1 MSFWSTP
8 TADSEPKRNF
18 RFLIQLTGFGPDD
31 ILWYAKSVVLP
42 SYNVTNVAHAFL
54 DNEYYYPGR
63 VQWQDVS
70 MVLVDPVTTD
80 STKLTNQLLIGAG
93 YKVPGAVPGV
103 AANGLAETIS
113 KVKMADT
120 SIQTVVIQ
128 VLNAAGEAKETW
140 TLKNPLLI
148 SAKFGNLDYSNDE
161 LKQVELSFKYDFATC
176 ENEAGIQFD
185 AVGAPEES

>member
-8 TADSEPKRNF
+8 TAGSEPKRNF
-18 RFLIQLTGFGPDD
+18 RFLIQLTGFDGDD

-42 SYNVTNVAHAFL
+42 SYNVTNVAHSFL

-70 MVLVDPVTTD
+70 MVLVDPVTVD
-80 STKLTNQLLIGAG
+80 STKLTNNLLIGAG
-93 YKVPGAVPGV
+93 YKVPGAAPQIGSTSSTV
-103 AANGLAETIS
+103 S
-113 KVKMADT
+113 KVAMSQT
-120 SIQTVVIQ
+120 SIKNVVIQ
-128 VLNAAGEAKETW
+128 VLNAAGDAKETW

-176 ENEAGIQFD
+176 LNAAGEQFD
-185 AVGAPEES
+185 TAANPTS

>member
-8 TADSEPKRNF
+8 TANSEPKRNF
-18 RFLIQLTGFGPDD
+18 RFLIQLNGFEGND
-31 ILWYAKSVVLP
+31 ILWFAKSVVLP

-70 MVLVDPVTTD
+70 MVLVDPVKAD

-103 AANGLAETIS
+103 GEQSETIS
-113 KVKMADT
+113 KLKMADT
-120 SIQTVVIQ
+120 SIQSVVIQ
-128 VLNAAGEAKETW
+128 VLKADGTPVETW

-176 ENEAGIQFD
+176 DNEAGTQFD
-185 AVGAPEES
+185 NATTTVDV

>member
-8 TADSEPKRNF
+8 VAGSEPKRNF
-18 RFLIQLTGFGPDD
+18 RFLIQLTGFGSDD

-80 STKLTNQLLIGAG
+80 STKLTNQLLINSG
-93 YKVPGAVPGV
+93 YKVPAQPPGV
-103 AANGLAETIS
+103 GANGTAETIS
-113 KVKMADT
+113 KVKMSST
-120 SIQTVVIQ
+120 SIDKVIIQ
-128 VLNAAGEAKETW
+128 VLKADGTAVETW
-140 TLKNPLLI
+140 TLRNPLLI

-176 ENEAGIQFD
+176 DNAAGAQFD
-185 AVGAPEES
+185 NATSS

>member
-8 TADSEPKRNF
+8 VAGSEPKRKF
-18 RFLIQLTGFGPDD
+18 RFLIQLTGFGSDD

-80 STKLTNQLLIGAG
+80 STKLTNQLLINSG
-93 YKVPGAVPGV
+93 YKVPAQAPGV
-103 AANGLAETIS
+103 GIESETIS
-113 KVKMADT
+113 KVKMSST
-120 SIQTVVIQ
+120 SIDKVIIQ
-128 VLNAAGEAKETW
+128 VLKADGTAVETW
-140 TLKNPLLI
+140 TLRNPLLI

-176 ENEAGIQFD
+176 DNAAGAQFD
-185 AVGAPEES
+185 NATSS